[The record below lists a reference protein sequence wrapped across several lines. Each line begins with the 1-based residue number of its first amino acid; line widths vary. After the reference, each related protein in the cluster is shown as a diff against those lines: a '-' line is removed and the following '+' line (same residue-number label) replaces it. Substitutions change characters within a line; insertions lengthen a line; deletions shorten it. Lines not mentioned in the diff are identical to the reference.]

1 MTVSRVHVDLGTRS
15 YPVVVGHGV
24 VGEIDSLL
32 PKTAKRAVIVTQKEI
47 GFVVKPKIDS
57 TTVLIGNGEQHKNL
71 QTIEMLSQ
79 KFAEFGLTRN
89 DVVIGLGGGMVTD
102 VAGFA
107 AASWHRGTPVLHVS
121 TSLVGMVDAAI
132 GGKTGVNIDQG
143 KNLVGAFWQP
153 CAVVCDLDALKTLP
167 EREMR
172 CGLGE
177 VAKYHFLT
185 GDDLLA
191 LEMPQRIA
199 RCVEIKAKI
208 VAADERESG
217 GRALLNYG
225 HTLAHALER
234 SSNFSLAH
242 GEAVAVGMIYAAHL
256 AHAMQRISQA
266 RVEEHYK
273 IIGQTYGLK
282 VKPDDRVN
290 RKELIELMRH
300 DKKAISG
307 LTFVLLYFLL
317 GKTSLLVGASGAIM
331 ALLIASA
338 TYAPFMLLRIPL
350 IGIVKLWHVAFVILL
365 VDLIQLPLENMGGHL
380 AHLGGAFFGFI
391 YIKLI

>member
-1 MTVSRVHVDLGTRS
+1 MTVNRVHVDLGTRS

-32 PKTAKRAVIVTQKEI
+32 PKSAKRAVIVTQKEI

-57 TTVLIGNGEQHKNL
+57 TTVFIGNGEQHKNL
-71 QTIEMLSQ
+71 QTIEMLAQ

-89 DVVIGLGGGMVTD
+89 DVVIGVGGGMVTD

-153 CAVVCDLDALKTLP
+153 CAVMCDLDALKTLP

-234 SSNFSLAH
+234 SSDFSLAH

-273 IIGQTYGLK
+273 VIGQTYGLK
-282 VKPDDRVN
+282 VKPDQKIN

-300 DKKAISG
+300 DKKAVSG
-307 LTFVLLYFLL
+307 LTFVLD
-317 GKTSLLVGASGAIM
+317 GASGIEVVSGVSEKH
-331 ALLIASA
+331 LEQ
-338 TYAPFMLLRIPL
+338 
-350 IGIVKLWHVAFVILL
+350 AF
-365 VDLIQLPLENMGGHL
+365 DAMQLSE
-380 AHLGGAFFGFI
+380 
-391 YIKLI
+391 K

>member
-1 MTVSRVHVDLGTRS
+1 MTVNRVHVDLGTRS

-57 TTVLIGNGEQHKNL
+57 TTVFIGNGEQHKNL
-71 QTIEMLSQ
+71 QTIEMLAQ

-89 DVVIGLGGGMVTD
+89 DVVIGVGGGMVTD

-234 SSNFSLAH
+234 SSDFSLAH

-273 IIGQTYGLK
+273 VIGQTYGLK
-282 VKPDDRVN
+282 VKPDKKIN

-300 DKKAISG
+300 DKKAVSG
-307 LTFVLLYFLL
+307 LTFVLD
-317 GKTSLLVGASGAIM
+317 GASGIEVVSGVSEKH
-331 ALLIASA
+331 LEQ
-338 TYAPFMLLRIPL
+338 
-350 IGIVKLWHVAFVILL
+350 AF
-365 VDLIQLPLENMGGHL
+365 DAMQLSE
-380 AHLGGAFFGFI
+380 
-391 YIKLI
+391 K

>member
-1 MTVSRVHVDLGTRS
+1 VTVSRVHVDLGTRS

-273 IIGQTYGLK
+273 VIGQTYGLK
-282 VKPDDRVN
+282 VKPDERVN

-300 DKKAISG
+300 DKKAVSG
-307 LTFVLLYFLL
+307 LTFVLD
-317 GKTSLLVGASGAIM
+317 GASGIEVVSGVSEKH
-331 ALLIASA
+331 LEQ
-338 TYAPFMLLRIPL
+338 
-350 IGIVKLWHVAFVILL
+350 AF
-365 VDLIQLPLENMGGHL
+365 DAMQLSE
-380 AHLGGAFFGFI
+380 
-391 YIKLI
+391 K

>member
-1 MTVSRVHVDLGTRS
+1 VTVSRVNVDLGTRS

-79 KFAEFGLTRN
+79 KFAEIGLTRN

-266 RVEEHYK
+266 RVDEHYK
-273 IIGQTYGLK
+273 VIGQTYGLK
-282 VKPDDRVN
+282 VKPDERVN

-300 DKKAISG
+300 DKKAVSG
-307 LTFVLLYFLL
+307 LTFVLD
-317 GKTSLLVGASGAIM
+317 GASGIEVVSGVSEKH
-331 ALLIASA
+331 LEQ
-338 TYAPFMLLRIPL
+338 
-350 IGIVKLWHVAFVILL
+350 AF
-365 VDLIQLPLENMGGHL
+365 DAMQLSE
-380 AHLGGAFFGFI
+380 
-391 YIKLI
+391 K

>member
-1 MTVSRVHVDLGTRS
+1 MTVNRVHVDLGTRS

-32 PKTAKRAVIVTQKEI
+32 PKSAKRAVIVTQKEI

-57 TTVLIGNGEQHKNL
+57 TTVFIGNGEQHKNL
-71 QTIEMLSQ
+71 QTIEMLAQ

-89 DVVIGLGGGMVTD
+89 DVVIGVGGGMVTD

-107 AASWHRGTPVLHVS
+107 AASWHRGTSVLHVS

-234 SSNFSLAH
+234 SSDFSLAH

-273 IIGQTYGLK
+273 VIGQTYGLK
-282 VKPDDRVN
+282 VKPDKKIN
-290 RKELIELMRH
+290 RKDLIELMRH
-300 DKKAISG
+300 DKKAVSG
-307 LTFVLLYFLL
+307 LTFVLD
-317 GKTSLLVGASGAIM
+317 GASGIEVVSGVSEKH
-331 ALLIASA
+331 LEQ
-338 TYAPFMLLRIPL
+338 
-350 IGIVKLWHVAFVILL
+350 AF
-365 VDLIQLPLENMGGHL
+365 DAMQLSE
-380 AHLGGAFFGFI
+380 
-391 YIKLI
+391 K

>member
-79 KFAEFGLTRN
+79 KFAEIGLTRN

-132 GGKTGVNIDQG
+132 GGKTGVNIEQG

-273 IIGQTYGLK
+273 VIGQTYGLK
-282 VKPDDRVN
+282 VKPDERVN

-300 DKKAISG
+300 DKKAVSG
-307 LTFVLLYFLL
+307 LTFVLD
-317 GKTSLLVGASGAIM
+317 GASGIEVVSGVSEKH
-331 ALLIASA
+331 LEQ
-338 TYAPFMLLRIPL
+338 
-350 IGIVKLWHVAFVILL
+350 AF
-365 VDLIQLPLENMGGHL
+365 DAMQLSE
-380 AHLGGAFFGFI
+380 
-391 YIKLI
+391 K

>member
-1 MTVSRVHVDLGTRS
+1 MTVNRVHVDLGTRS

-32 PKTAKRAVIVTQKEI
+32 PKSAKRAVIVTQKEI

-57 TTVLIGNGEQHKNL
+57 TTVFIGNGEQHKNL
-71 QTIEMLSQ
+71 QTIEMLAQ
-79 KFAEFGLTRN
+79 KFAEVGLTRN
-89 DVVIGLGGGMVTD
+89 DVVIGVGGGMVTD

-234 SSNFSLAH
+234 SSDFSLAH

-273 IIGQTYGLK
+273 VIGQTYGLK
-282 VKPDDRVN
+282 VKPDKKIN

-300 DKKAISG
+300 DKKAVSG
-307 LTFVLLYFLL
+307 LTFVLD
-317 GKTSLLVGASGAIM
+317 GASGIEVVSGVSEKH
-331 ALLIASA
+331 LEQ
-338 TYAPFMLLRIPL
+338 
-350 IGIVKLWHVAFVILL
+350 AF
-365 VDLIQLPLENMGGHL
+365 DAMQLSE
-380 AHLGGAFFGFI
+380 
-391 YIKLI
+391 K

>member
-1 MTVSRVHVDLGTRS
+1 MTVNRVHVDLGTRS

-24 VGEIDSLL
+24 VVEIDSLL
-32 PKTAKRAVIVTQKEI
+32 PKSAKRAVIVTQKEI
-47 GFVVKPKIDS
+47 GFVVKPKIES
-57 TTVLIGNGEQHKNL
+57 TTVFIGNGEQHKNL
-71 QTIEMLSQ
+71 QTIEMLAQ

-89 DVVIGLGGGMVTD
+89 DVVIGVGGGMVTD

-234 SSNFSLAH
+234 SSDFSLAH

-273 IIGQTYGLK
+273 VIGQTYGLK
-282 VKPDDRVN
+282 VKPDKKIN

-300 DKKAISG
+300 DKKAVSG
-307 LTFVLLYFLL
+307 LTFVLD
-317 GKTSLLVGASGAIM
+317 GASGIEVVSGVSEKH
-331 ALLIASA
+331 LEQ
-338 TYAPFMLLRIPL
+338 
-350 IGIVKLWHVAFVILL
+350 AF
-365 VDLIQLPLENMGGHL
+365 DAMQLSE
-380 AHLGGAFFGFI
+380 
-391 YIKLI
+391 K

>member
-24 VGEIDSLL
+24 VGDIDSLL

-47 GFVVKPKIDS
+47 GFVVKPKIDN

-132 GGKTGVNIDQG
+132 GGKTGVNIEQG

-234 SSNFSLAH
+234 SSDFSLAH

-282 VKPDDRVN
+282 VKPDERVN

-300 DKKAISG
+300 DKKAVSG
-307 LTFVLLYFLL
+307 LTFVLD
-317 GKTSLLVGASGAIM
+317 GASGIEVVSGVSEKH
-331 ALLIASA
+331 LEQ
-338 TYAPFMLLRIPL
+338 
-350 IGIVKLWHVAFVILL
+350 AF
-365 VDLIQLPLENMGGHL
+365 DAMQLSE
-380 AHLGGAFFGFI
+380 
-391 YIKLI
+391 K

>member
-1 MTVSRVHVDLGTRS
+1 MTVNRVHVDLGTRS

-32 PKTAKRAVIVTQKEI
+32 PKSAKRAVIVTQKEI

-57 TTVLIGNGEQHKNL
+57 TTVFIGNGEQHKNL
-71 QTIEMLSQ
+71 QTIEMLAQ

-89 DVVIGLGGGMVTD
+89 DVVIGVGGGMVTD

-107 AASWHRGTPVLHVS
+107 AASWHRGTSVLHVS
-121 TSLVGMVDAAI
+121 TSLVDMVDAAI

-234 SSNFSLAH
+234 SSDFSLAH

-273 IIGQTYGLK
+273 VIGQTYGLK
-282 VKPDDRVN
+282 VKPDQKIN

-300 DKKAISG
+300 DKKAVSG
-307 LTFVLLYFLL
+307 LTFVLD
-317 GKTSLLVGASGAIM
+317 GASGIEVVSGVSEKH
-331 ALLIASA
+331 LEQ
-338 TYAPFMLLRIPL
+338 
-350 IGIVKLWHVAFVILL
+350 AF
-365 VDLIQLPLENMGGHL
+365 DAMQLSE
-380 AHLGGAFFGFI
+380 
-391 YIKLI
+391 K

>member
-1 MTVSRVHVDLGTRS
+1 MTVNRVHVDLGTRS

-32 PKTAKRAVIVTQKEI
+32 PKSAKRAVIVTQKEI
-47 GFVVKPKIDS
+47 GFVVKPKIES
-57 TTVLIGNGEQHKNL
+57 TTVFIGNGEQHKNL

-89 DVVIGLGGGMVTD
+89 DVVIGVGGGMVTD

-234 SSNFSLAH
+234 SSDFSLAH

-273 IIGQTYGLK
+273 VIGQTYGLK
-282 VKPDDRVN
+282 VKPDKKIN

-300 DKKAISG
+300 DKKAVSG
-307 LTFVLLYFLL
+307 LTFVLD
-317 GKTSLLVGASGAIM
+317 GASGIEVVSGVSEKH
-331 ALLIASA
+331 LEQ
-338 TYAPFMLLRIPL
+338 
-350 IGIVKLWHVAFVILL
+350 AF
-365 VDLIQLPLENMGGHL
+365 DAMQLSE
-380 AHLGGAFFGFI
+380 
-391 YIKLI
+391 K

>member
-1 MTVSRVHVDLGTRS
+1 MTVNRVHVDLGTRS

-32 PKTAKRAVIVTQKEI
+32 PKSAKRAVIVTQKEI

-57 TTVLIGNGEQHKNL
+57 TTVFIGNGEQHKNL

-89 DVVIGLGGGMVTD
+89 DVVIGVGGGMVTD

-107 AASWHRGTPVLHVS
+107 AASWHRGTSVLHVS

-234 SSNFSLAH
+234 SSDFSLAH

-273 IIGQTYGLK
+273 VIGQTYGLK
-282 VKPDDRVN
+282 VKPDQKIN

-300 DKKAISG
+300 DKKAVSG
-307 LTFVLLYFLL
+307 LTFVLD
-317 GKTSLLVGASGAIM
+317 GASGIEVVSGVSEKH
-331 ALLIASA
+331 LEQ
-338 TYAPFMLLRIPL
+338 
-350 IGIVKLWHVAFVILL
+350 AF
-365 VDLIQLPLENMGGHL
+365 DAMQLSE
-380 AHLGGAFFGFI
+380 
-391 YIKLI
+391 K

>member
-1 MTVSRVHVDLGTRS
+1 MTVNRVHVDLGTRS

-32 PKTAKRAVIVTQKEI
+32 PKSAKRAVIVTQKEI

-57 TTVLIGNGEQHKNL
+57 TTVFIGNGEQHKNL
-71 QTIEMLSQ
+71 QTIEMLAQ

-89 DVVIGLGGGMVTD
+89 DVVIGVGGGMVTD

-234 SSNFSLAH
+234 SSDFSLAH

-273 IIGQTYGLK
+273 VIGQTYGLK
-282 VKPDDRVN
+282 VKPDEKID

-300 DKKAISG
+300 DKKAVSG
-307 LTFVLLYFLL
+307 LTFVLD
-317 GKTSLLVGASGAIM
+317 GASGIEVVSGVSEKH
-331 ALLIASA
+331 LEQ
-338 TYAPFMLLRIPL
+338 
-350 IGIVKLWHVAFVILL
+350 AF
-365 VDLIQLPLENMGGHL
+365 DAMQLSE
-380 AHLGGAFFGFI
+380 
-391 YIKLI
+391 K

>member
-1 MTVSRVHVDLGTRS
+1 MTASRVNVDLGARS
-15 YPVVVGHGV
+15 YSVVVGHGV

-47 GFVVKPKIDS
+47 GFVVKPKIDN
-57 TTVLIGNGEQHKNL
+57 TTVLIGTGEQHKNL

-79 KFAEFGLTRN
+79 KFAEIGLTRN

-273 IIGQTYGLK
+273 VIGQTYGLK
-282 VKPDDRVN
+282 VKPDERVN

-300 DKKAISG
+300 DKKAVSG
-307 LTFVLLYFLL
+307 LTFVLD
-317 GKTSLLVGASGAIM
+317 GASGIEVVSGVSEKH
-331 ALLIASA
+331 LEQ
-338 TYAPFMLLRIPL
+338 
-350 IGIVKLWHVAFVILL
+350 AF
-365 VDLIQLPLENMGGHL
+365 DAMQLSE
-380 AHLGGAFFGFI
+380 
-391 YIKLI
+391 K

>member
-132 GGKTGVNIDQG
+132 GGKTGVNIEQG

-234 SSNFSLAH
+234 SSDFSLAH

-282 VKPDDRVN
+282 VKPDERVN

-300 DKKAISG
+300 DKKAVSG
-307 LTFVLLYFLL
+307 LTFVLD
-317 GKTSLLVGASGAIM
+317 GASGIEVVSGVSEKH
-331 ALLIASA
+331 LEQ
-338 TYAPFMLLRIPL
+338 
-350 IGIVKLWHVAFVILL
+350 AF
-365 VDLIQLPLENMGGHL
+365 DAMQLSE
-380 AHLGGAFFGFI
+380 
-391 YIKLI
+391 K

>member
-1 MTVSRVHVDLGTRS
+1 MTVSRVNVDLGTRS

-273 IIGQTYGLK
+273 VIGQTYGLK
-282 VKPDDRVN
+282 VKPDERVN

-300 DKKAISG
+300 DKKAVSG
-307 LTFVLLYFLL
+307 LTFVLD
-317 GKTSLLVGASGAIM
+317 GASGIEVVSGVSEKH
-331 ALLIASA
+331 LEQ
-338 TYAPFMLLRIPL
+338 
-350 IGIVKLWHVAFVILL
+350 AF
-365 VDLIQLPLENMGGHL
+365 DAMQLSE
-380 AHLGGAFFGFI
+380 
-391 YIKLI
+391 K